1 MGVFLFTNLFMSTQ
15 SLLTQPFE
23 FLKKLKVNNNREWF
37 NKNKDQYLKAHQ
49 QIIEFA
55 DLLLTELNKT
65 DVIET
70 PTAKKSL
77 YRIYRDV
84 RFSKDKTPYSI
95 YFGGGFRRATVE
107 RRGGYYFHL
116 EPGNTYVGGGFWG
129 PNSQDMMHIRKHL
142 QQEPEVLRSIIQH
155 KNFRKNFGE
164 LRGEQLKRAPKGFE
178 VDDPAIDL
186 LRYKQYWVRHEFD
199 MKEVMHPSFHL
210 SIIEQFLHMRPF
222 FNYMSEILTTDL
234 NGELLV

>member
-1 MGVFLFTNLFMSTQ
+1 MSSP

-23 FLKKLKVNNNREWF
+23 FLSQLAKNNNREWF
-37 NKNKDQYLKAHQ
+37 NKNKDRYLTVHE
-49 QIIEFA
+49 QIIQFA
-55 DLLLTELNKT
+55 DILLGELNKT

-70 PTAKKSL
+70 PTGKKSL

-84 RFSKDKTPYSI
+84 RFSKDKTPYST
-95 YFGGGFRRATVE
+95 YFGGGFRRATAE

-142 QQEPEVLRSIIQH
+142 QQEPEMLLDIIND
-155 KNFRKNFGE
+155 KKFKKNFGG

-178 VDDPAIDL
+178 IDDPAIEL
-186 LRYKQYWVRHEFD
+186 LRYKQFWVRHEFD
-199 MKEVMHPSFHL
+199 MEEVMKPNFHL
-210 SIIEQFLHMRPF
+210 SIVKQFQHMRPF
-222 FNYMSEILTTDL
+222 FDYMSDILTTDL
-234 NGELLV
+234 NGESIL

>member
-1 MGVFLFTNLFMSTQ
+1 MPAQ
-15 SLLTQPFE
+15 SLLSQPFE
-23 FLKKLKVNNNREWF
+23 FLNKLKNNNNREWF
-37 NKNKDQYLKAHQ
+37 NKNKDQYLEAHQ
-49 QIIEFA
+49 QVIEFA
-55 DLLLTELNKT
+55 ELLLMELSKT

-70 PTAKKSL
+70 PTGKKSL

-95 YFGGGFRRATVE
+95 YFGGGFRRASAE

-142 QQEPEVLRSIIQH
+142 QQEPDMLREIIQ
-155 KNFRKNFGE
+155 RKDFKENFGS
-164 LRGEQLKRAPKGFE
+164 LKGAQLKRAPKGFE

-186 LRYKQYWVRHEFD
+186 LRYKQYWVRHEFN
-199 MKEVMHPSFHL
+199 MKEVMKPNFHL
-210 SIIEQFLHMRPF
+210 TIIKQFQNMRPF
-222 FNYMSEILTTDL
+222 FDYMSEILTTDL
-234 NGELLV
+234 NGESVL

>member
-1 MGVFLFTNLFMSTQ
+1 MPAQ

-23 FLKKLKVNNNREWF
+23 FLNKLKDNNNREWF
-37 NKNKDQYLKAHQ
+37 NKNKDQYLEAHQ
-49 QIIEFA
+49 QVIEFA
-55 DLLLTELNKT
+55 DLLLMDLSKT

-70 PTAKKSL
+70 PTGKKSL

-95 YFGGGFRRATVE
+95 YFGGGFRRAGAE

-142 QQEPEVLRSIIQH
+142 QQEPEMLKDIIES
-155 KNFRKNFGE
+155 KEFKKNFGS

-178 VDDPAIDL
+178 VEDPAIDL

-199 MKEVMHPSFHL
+199 MKEVMKPNFHL
-210 SIIEQFLHMRPF
+210 SIVKQFHQMRPF
-222 FNYMSEILTTDL
+222 FDYMSEILTTDL
-234 NGELLV
+234 NGESIV

>member
-1 MGVFLFTNLFMSTQ
+1 MPAP
-15 SLLTQPFE
+15 SLLSRPFE
-23 FLKKLKVNNNREWF
+23 FLNKLNSNNNREWF
-37 NKNKDQYLKAHQ
+37 NKNKDQYLEAHQ
-49 QIIEFA
+49 QVIEFA
-55 DLLLTELNKT
+55 ELLLMELSKT

-70 PTAKKSL
+70 PTGKKSL

-95 YFGGGFRRATVE
+95 YFGGGFRRASAE

-142 QQEPEVLRSIIQH
+142 QQEPDMLRDIIQS
-155 KNFRKNFGE
+155 KDFKQNFGS
-164 LRGEQLKRAPKGFE
+164 LKGEQLKRAPKGFE

-199 MKEVMHPSFHL
+199 MKKVMKPNFHL
-210 SIIEQFLHMRPF
+210 SIVEQFQNMRPF
-222 FNYMSEILTTDL
+222 FDYMSEILTTDL
-234 NGELLV
+234 NGESIL

>member
-1 MGVFLFTNLFMSTQ
+1 MSTS
-15 SLLTQPFE
+15 SLLSQPFE
-23 FLKKLKVNNNREWF
+23 FLNKLKNNNNREWF
-37 NKNKDQYLKAHQ
+37 NKQKDQYTEAHQ
-49 QIIEFA
+49 QVIQFA

-70 PTAKKSL
+70 ATGKKSL

-84 RFSKDKTPYSI
+84 RFSKDKTPYST
-95 YFGGGFRRATVE
+95 YFGGGFRRAGSE

-142 QQEPEVLRSIIQH
+142 QQEPEMLRKIIESKSFKQ
-155 KNFRKNFGE
+155 NFRTLLGD
-164 LRGEQLKRAPKGFE
+164 QLKRAPKGFE
-178 VDDPAIDL
+178 VDDAAIDL

-199 MKEVMHPSFHL
+199 MAEVMKPDFHK
-210 SIIEQFLHMRPF
+210 SILKQFLHMRPF
-222 FNYMSEILTTDL
+222 FDYMSEILTTDL
-234 NGELLV
+234 NGESIL

>member
-1 MGVFLFTNLFMSTQ
+1 MSSQ
-15 SLLTQPFE
+15 SLLNQPFQ
-23 FLKKLKVNNNREWF
+23 FLNKLEDNNNREWF
-37 NKNKDQYLKAHQ
+37 NKNKGLYLEAHQ

-55 DLLLTELNKT
+55 DLLLSELNKT

-70 PTAKKSL
+70 PTGKKSL

-84 RFSKDKTPYSI
+84 RFSKDKTPYSL
-95 YFGGGFRRATVE
+95 YFGGGYRRATAE

-142 QQEPEVLRSIIQH
+142 QQEPERLREIIQSNDF
-155 KNFRKNFGE
+155 KKNFGS
-164 LRGEQLKRAPKGFE
+164 LRGERLKRAPKGFD

-199 MKEVMHPSFHL
+199 MKDVMKPNFHL
-210 SIIEQFLHMRPF
+210 SIIKQFHHMRPF
-222 FNYMSEILTTDL
+222 FDYMSEILTTDL
-234 NGELLV
+234 NGESII